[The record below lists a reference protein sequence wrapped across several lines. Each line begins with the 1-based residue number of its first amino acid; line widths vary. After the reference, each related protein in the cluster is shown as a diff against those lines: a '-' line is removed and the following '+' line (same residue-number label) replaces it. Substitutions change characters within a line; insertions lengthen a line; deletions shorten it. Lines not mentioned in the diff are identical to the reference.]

1 MKTGKRFFSNLIEM
15 IKKEE
20 IIIGIIIFFFSI
32 FVYVESV
39 KLPDFGKSYE
49 SPGLLPAFIAVV
61 MFILSLIMIVGEVKK
76 ELKLK
81 RENKKPQENM
91 EKESLWNVRILIAII
106 IILFYIGILPYA
118 GFLVASIIFLFVL
131 MLFLRAGSIF
141 LIGLISVAVPIAI
154 QYLFAN
160 ILKQLI
166 P

>member
-1 MKTGKRFFSNLIEM
+1 MEKRFFSNLIEM

-20 IIIGIIIFFFSI
+20 ILIGIILLFFSI

-61 MFILSLIMIVGEVKK
+61 MFALSIIMIVGEVRK

-81 RENKKPQENM
+81 RENKKPQDNI
-91 EKESLWNVRILIAII
+91 EKESLWNVRIFIAII
-106 IILFYIGILPYA
+106 IILFYIGMLPYI
-118 GFLVASIIFLFVL
+118 GFLVASIIFLFIL
-131 MLFLRAGSIF
+131 MLFLKAGSIF
-141 LIGLISVAVPIAI
+141 LIGLISVFVPIAI

-160 ILKQLI
+160 IFKQLI

>member
-1 MKTGKRFFSNLIEM
+1 MEKRLFSNLKEM

-20 IIIGIIIFFFSI
+20 ILIGIILFFFSI

-49 SPGLLPAFIAVV
+49 CPGLLPAFIAIV
-61 MFILSLIMIVGEVKK
+61 MFILSIIMIMGEVKK

-81 RENKKPQENM
+81 RENKKPQDDITE
-91 EKESLWNVRILIAII
+91 EPLWNKRVIVAII
-106 IILFYIGILPYA
+106 IILFYIVILPYT
-118 GFLVASIIFLFVL
+118 GFLVSSIIFLFVL
-131 MLFLRAGSIF
+131 MLFLRAGNIF
-141 LIGLISVAVPIAI
+141 LVGLISVSVPIAI

-160 ILKQLI
+160 IFKQLI

>member
-1 MKTGKRFFSNLIEM
+1 MEKRFFSNLKEM

-20 IIIGIIIFFFSI
+20 ILIGIILLFFSI
-32 FVYVESV
+32 FVYIESV

-61 MFILSLIMIVGEVKK
+61 IFILSIIMIVGEVVK

-81 RENKKPQENM
+81 RENKKPQDNI
-91 EKESLWNVRILIAII
+91 EKESLWNVRIFIAII
-106 IILFYIGILPYA
+106 IILFYIGMLPYT

-131 MLFLRAGSIF
+131 MLFLKAGNIF
-141 LIGLISVAVPIAI
+141 LVGLISVFVPIAI

-160 ILKQLI
+160 IFKQLI

>member
-1 MKTGKRFFSNLIEM
+1 MEKRLFSNLKEM

-20 IIIGIIIFFFSI
+20 ILIGIILFFFSI

-49 SPGLLPAFIAVV
+49 SPGLLPAFIAIV
-61 MFILSLIMIVGEVKK
+61 MFILSIIMIMGEVKK

-81 RENKKPQENM
+81 RENKKPQDDITE
-91 EKESLWNVRILIAII
+91 EPLWNKRVIVAII
-106 IILFYIGILPYA
+106 IILFYIVILPYT
-118 GFLVASIIFLFVL
+118 GFLVSSIIFLFVL
-131 MLFLRAGSIF
+131 MLFLRAGNIF
-141 LIGLISVAVPIAI
+141 LVGLISVSVPIAI

-160 ILKQLI
+160 IFKQLI

>member
-1 MKTGKRFFSNLIEM
+1 MKMGKRFFSNLIEM

-20 IIIGIIIFFFSI
+20 IIIGVIIFFFSI
-32 FVYVESV
+32 FVYAESV

-61 MFILSLIMIVGEVKK
+61 MLILSLIMIVGEVKK

-81 RENKKPQENM
+81 RENKRPQENM

-118 GFLVASIIFLFVL
+118 GFLVASSIFLFVL
-131 MLFLRAGSIF
+131 MLFLKAGNIF
-141 LIGLISVAVPIAI
+141 LIGLISVFVPVAI

>member
-1 MKTGKRFFSNLIEM
+1 MKMGKRFFSNLIEM

-20 IIIGIIIFFFSI
+20 IIIGVIIFFFSI
-32 FVYVESV
+32 SVYVESV

-61 MFILSLIMIVGEVKK
+61 MLILSLIMIVGEVKK

-81 RENKKPQENM
+81 RENKKLQENI
-91 EKESLWNVRILIAII
+91 EKESLWNVRTLLAII
-106 IILFYIGILPYA
+106 IILFYVVILPYV
-118 GFLVASIIFLFVL
+118 GFLVASIIFLFIL
-131 MLFLRAGSIF
+131 MLFLRAGNIF
-141 LIGLISVAVPIAI
+141 LIGLISVAVPVAI

-160 ILKQLI
+160 VLKQLI